1 MFHAMSEPRN
11 SLKPITAGLS
21 PLFASL
27 ERRAQA
33 TIELAERVRALLPSP
48 DKDHVTAASYRAET
62 LVVLADSA
70 AWAARIRYAQQE
82 LLSRL
87 HAAGETRFTK
97 LKVKVGRVG
106 E

>member
-1 MFHAMSEPRN
+1 MSEPPH

-21 PLFASL
+21 PRFANL

-33 TIELAERVRALLPSP
+33 TIELAERVRAALSAPE
-48 DKDHVTAASYRAET
+48 KDHVTSASYRAET

-82 LLSRL
+82 LLARL
-87 HAAGETRFTK
+87 QAAGETRFTK
-97 LKVKVGRVG
+97 LKVKVGRVAQR
-106 E
+106 